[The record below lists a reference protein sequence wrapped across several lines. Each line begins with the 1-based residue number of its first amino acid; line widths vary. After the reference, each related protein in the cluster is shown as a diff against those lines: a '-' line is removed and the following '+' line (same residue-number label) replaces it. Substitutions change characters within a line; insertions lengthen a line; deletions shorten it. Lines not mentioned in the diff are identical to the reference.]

1 MPRTRQPVVCAGA
14 GTFAEEV
21 SDVAQEAGI
30 EVVALIEGLDPAR
43 ADARAQPPILWVDE
57 QADFEPEL
65 PLVIGIGPVAR
76 RGLIERLQREGR
88 RLLTVRHPSALVSS
102 STTLHEGCV
111 VFPGVIIGARSTVGL
126 GTVVNRGV
134 LIGHHTTI
142 GRHCFLGPG
151 ANVAG
156 MVTIGDQ
163 VTIALAAVV
172 RDRLTIGDGA
182 VVGAGAVAVK
192 DVAPAV
198 TVLGIPARPVGGE
211 R

>member
-1 MPRTRQPVVCAGA
+1 MSVQRAVCAGA

-21 SDVAQEAGI
+21 SDVARAAGI
-30 EVVALIEGLDPAR
+30 EVAAWIEGLDPAR
-43 ADARAQPPILWVDE
+43 ASREHSPPILWVDE
-57 QADFEPEL
+57 QASFEPEL
-65 PLVIGIGPVAR
+65 PLIVGIGPVAR
-76 RGLIERLQREGR
+76 RGLIERLQAEGR
-88 RLLTVRHPSALVSS
+88 RLLTVIHPSAIISDR
-102 STTLHEGCV
+102 STVEDGCV
-111 VFPGVIIGARSTVGL
+111 VFPGVIVGARSRVGM

-156 MVTIGDQ
+156 LVTLGEQ

-172 RDRLTIGDGA
+172 RDRLTVGDGA

-192 DVAPAV
+192 DVPGGV
-198 TVLGIPARPVGGE
+198 TVVGVPARPLGE
-211 R
+211 AS